1 MSFHVEICIDYDGKL
16 EMLKEQI
23 ASIIGGKF
31 YPIEEEVGWQKS
43 FLGMWFELT
52 ENDFENDGDV
62 DFENYPFVLS
72 SRTSAGTP
80 LKTIRKLQIPITDL
94 IAQLICLA
102 LKVEVMVVIDTQ
114 EVYAKYHP
122 KKIVPEPR
130 VWNETTEQS
139 TTEKLTELGLE

>member
-16 EMLKEQI
+16 ETLKEQI

-94 IAQLICLA
+94 IAQLICLE

-114 EVYAKYHP
+114 EVYTKYHP
-122 KKIVPEPR
+122 KKIVPELR
-130 VWNETTEQS
+130 VWNKTTKRP
-139 TTEKLTELGLE
+139 TKEKLTELGLE